1 MRRSQSLSLSPDGSP
16 CLCGHTIC
24 QIFHFSHNSV
34 CLFVWKQRELKM
46 FWTLIQFSG
55 LFSFQPNRSHPPGR
69 RVTIM
74 LISRKCPSGLI
85 RPFMSWTSFNC
96 IQKWPFMFSQHAV
109 ALPLTLSPRGDGNM
123 VCSVVLPLTCVFAG
137 GRGCGRVCI
146 HSPCGVSQASPGR
159 CTPGWRPSGPAS
171 CSTAGRSSRASLRT
185 SAASMRTSTRRSC
198 SRTACRSCSRSC
210 ESARFFSLH
219 VNKKLISGT
228 SNKPGQGR
236 TNCPTRH

>member
-1 MRRSQSLSLSPDGSP
+1 MS
-16 CLCGHTIC
+16 
-24 QIFHFSHNSV
+24 
-34 CLFVWKQRELKM
+34 
-46 FWTLIQFSG
+46 
-55 LFSFQPNRSHPPGR
+55 
-69 RVTIM
+69 
-74 LISRKCPSGLI
+74 
-85 RPFMSWTSFNC
+85 MSWTTFNC
-96 IQKWPFMFSQHAV
+96 IQKWPFLFSQHVV

-123 VCSVVLPLTCVFAG
+123 VCSVVLPLMRVSAG
-137 GRGCGRVCI
+137 GRVCGRVCI
-146 HSPCGVSQASPGR
+146 HSPRGVSQASPGR

-171 CSTAGRSSRASLRT
+171 CSTAGRSSRASSRT